1 MLVKQISVFI
11 ENKSGQ
17 AFKPI
22 ETLAA
27 AGIDLCAI
35 SIADT
40 SDFGILR
47 MITRDNEKAVNVL
60 KGAGFI
66 TKVTE
71 LIGAVVE
78 NVPGGLS
85 KLLSV
90 FEKENISIEYFYSFL
105 PRHNE
110 EAIMFF
116 KVEEDKE
123 AIEKLTKNGVRLCEG
138 FPND

>member
-11 ENKSGQ
+11 ENKPGQ

-22 ETLAA
+22 KALAA

-47 MITRDNEKAVNVL
+47 MITRDNEKAINVL
-60 KGAGFI
+60 KGAGFT

-85 KLLSV
+85 NLLSV
-90 FEKENISIEYFYSFL
+90 FEKENINIEYFYSFL

-123 AIEKLTKNGVRLCEG
+123 AIKKLKKNKIRLCEG

>member
-22 ETLAA
+22 KALAD
-27 AGIDLCAI
+27 AGIDLRAV

-47 MITRDNEKAVNVL
+47 MIVRNSEKAIKVL
-60 KGAGFI
+60 KDAGFTTNI
-66 TKVTE
+66 TE

-78 NVPGGLS
+78 NAPGGLS
-85 KLLSV
+85 NLLWI
-90 FEKENISIEYFYSFL
+90 FEKENINIEYFYSFL
-105 PRHNE
+105 PRYNE

-116 KVEEDKE
+116 RVEKSEE
-123 AIEKLTKNGVRLCEG
+123 AVEKLMKNNVKLCQLSS
-138 FPND
+138 